1 MIQYLKYTGQFQCL
15 KKSSVLY
22 IPSQHLATTHLLTSC
37 IVLPFPHSWNHTV
50 CTLFVMVSFT
60 QQYPFNFLR
69 VFSWL
74 NCSLLFS
81 INVPL
86 SDIPW
91 FVY

>member
-1 MIQYLKYTGQFQCL
+1 MIQYSEVYRAVSVSE
-15 KKSSVLY
+15 KSSVLY